1 MKLRMLEVQKEDD
14 TKIIQQLRYSISE
27 LQTENARLHEQ
38 IQELSVQL
46 ATQPYR
52 TPTQVQPQGQ

>member
-1 MKLRMLEVQKEDD
+1 MLEVQKQND
-14 TKIIQQLRYSISE
+14 TKTNKQLKYSISE
-27 LQTENARLHEQ
+27 LEIENARLHEQ